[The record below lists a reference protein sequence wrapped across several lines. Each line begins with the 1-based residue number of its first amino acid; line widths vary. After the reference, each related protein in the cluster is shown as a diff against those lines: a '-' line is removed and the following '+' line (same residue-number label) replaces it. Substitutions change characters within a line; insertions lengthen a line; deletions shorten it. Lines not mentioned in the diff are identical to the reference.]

1 MTKNN
6 KIGHKLFSILL
17 ILGIFF
23 TSCENPSGPNSP
35 VNPIGANDG
44 AKDNDGNVTS
54 SLVNAEKKA
63 GDDGFIYIYDGDF
76 SYEAKDSAG
85 GWKNITED
93 VLNIEAAGEDKVLK
107 ISYDLQGSQRQL
119 EIGFILNGKNISES
133 VWETKLFIPDSY
145 ATPGEAAYPVLQL
158 WGKYGD
164 LWTAT
169 SAIKLNTITIGSGWH
184 TITVDIKNST
194 VKIDGNTVS
203 TLSTGETVDIS
214 TWKEN
219 LTAAKSVGFTFYGDG
234 IPTAMEGDFY
244 IDYVNLSGL
253 SQALPESPTVTCTN
267 NTVTISTTDTDD
279 VDVYYTINGDTPTED
294 SSKYTAPF
302 TITETTTVKAIAVKN
317 GLKSL
322 VTTKECSFVE
332 EGSQGSAK
340 LIFSETSEE
349 KKPNFYFRPSENKV
363 LKSVSIKVYA
373 PAATQSIIS
382 GGKAYYKTGDSW
394 GFNPGDWT
402 NLTADTW
409 VEVTATYNGE
419 DVVKEIGFNGYG
431 NQESPA
437 ENLSLYFD
445 DFIVTY
451 TDETTETFN
460 FNSGIPEGFGCSS
473 DSDPKGTGEVS
484 HATDVY
490 YQ

>member
-23 TSCENPSGPNSP
+23 TSCGNPSGPNSP
-35 VNPIGANDG
+35 INPIGANDG

-119 EIGFILNGKNISES
+119 EIGFLLNNKNISES

-164 LWTAT
+164 SWTAT

-203 TLSTGETVDIS
+203 SLSTGETVDIS

-253 SQALPESPTVTCTN
+253 SQALPQSPTVTCTN
-267 NTVTISTTDTDD
+267 NTVEIKAEEGT
-279 VDVYYTINGDTPTED
+279 VVYYTTNSEEPTEA
-294 SSKYTAPF
+294 STKYTAPF
-302 TITETTTVKAIAVKN
+302 AITETTTVKAIAVKD

-322 VTTKECSFVE
+322 VATKECSFVE
-332 EGSQGSAK
+332 TGSQGSAK
-340 LIFSETSEE
+340 LTFSETASE
-349 KKPNFYFRPSENKV
+349 KKPNFYFRPSEGKV
-363 LKSVSIKVYA
+363 LKSVSFKVYA

-382 GGKAYYKTGDSW
+382 GGKAYFKTGDW
-394 GFNPGDWT
+394 VWNEGNWT
-402 NLTADTW
+402 NLSADSW

-431 NQESPA
+431 NTDAPA

-451 TDETTETFN
+451 ADETTETFD
-460 FNSGIPEGFGCSS
+460 FNSGIPTGFDRSS
-473 DSDPKGTGEVS
+473 DSAGTGEVS

>member
-23 TSCENPSGPNSP
+23 TSCGNPSGPNSP
-35 VNPIGANDG
+35 INPIGANDG

-119 EIGFILNGKNISES
+119 EIGFLLNNKNISES

-164 LWTAT
+164 SWTAT

-203 TLSTGETVDIS
+203 SLSTGETVDIS

-253 SQALPESPTVTCTN
+253 SQALPQSPTVTCTN
-267 NTVTISTTDTDD
+267 NTVEIKAEEGT
-279 VDVYYTINGDTPTED
+279 VVYYTTNSEEPTEA
-294 SSKYTAPF
+294 STKYTAPF
-302 TITETTTVKAIAVKN
+302 AITETTTVKAIAVKD

-322 VTTKECSFVE
+322 VATKECSFVE
-332 EGSQGSAK
+332 TGSQGSAK
-340 LIFSETSEE
+340 LTFSETASE
-349 KKPNFYFRPSENKV
+349 KKPNFYFRPSEGKV
-363 LKSVSIKVYA
+363 LKSVSFKVYA

-382 GGKAYYKTGDSW
+382 GGKAYFKTGDSW
-394 GFNPGDWT
+394 GWNEGDWV

-431 NQESPA
+431 NTDAPA

-451 TDETTETFN
+451 ADETTETFD
-460 FNSGIPEGFGCSS
+460 FNSGIPTGFDRSS
-473 DSDPKGTGEVS
+473 DSAGTGEVS

>member
-164 LWTAT
+164 SWTAT

-203 TLSTGETVDIS
+203 SLSTGETVDIS

-253 SQALPESPTVTCTN
+253 SQALPQSPTVTCTN
-267 NTVTISTTDTDD
+267 NTVEIKAEEGT
-279 VDVYYTINGDTPTED
+279 VVYYTTNSEEPTEA
-294 SSKYTAPF
+294 STQYTAPF
-302 TITETTTVKAIAVKN
+302 AITETTTVKAIAVKD

-322 VTTKECSFVE
+322 VATKECSFVE
-332 EGSQGSAK
+332 TGSQGSAK
-340 LIFSETSEE
+340 LTFSETASE
-349 KKPNFYFRPSENKV
+349 KKPNFYFRPSEGKV
-363 LKSVSIKVYA
+363 LKSVSFKVYA

-382 GGKAYYKTGDSW
+382 GGKAYFKTGDW
-394 GFNPGDWT
+394 VWNEGNWT
-402 NLTADTW
+402 NLSADSW
-409 VEVTATYNGE
+409 VEVTATYDGE

-431 NQESPA
+431 NTDAPA

-451 TDETTETFN
+451 ADETTETFD
-460 FNSGIPEGFGCSS
+460 FNSGIPTGFDRSS
-473 DSDPKGTGEVS
+473 DSAGTGEVS

>member
-119 EIGFILNGKNISES
+119 EIGFLLNNKNISES

-164 LWTAT
+164 SWTAT

-267 NTVTISTTDTDD
+267 NTVEIKAEEGT
-279 VDVYYTINGDTPTED
+279 VVYYTTNSEEPTEA
-294 SSKYTAPF
+294 STKYTAPF
-302 TITETTTVKAIAVKN
+302 AITETTTVKAIAVKD

-322 VTTKECSFVE
+322 VATKECSFVE
-332 EGSQGSAK
+332 TGSQGSAK
-340 LIFSETSEE
+340 LTFSETASE
-349 KKPNFYFRPSENKV
+349 KKPNFYFRPSEGKV
-363 LKSVSIKVYA
+363 LKSVSFKVYA

-382 GGKAYYKTGDSW
+382 GGKAYFKTGDW
-394 GFNPGDWT
+394 VWNEGNWT
-402 NLTADTW
+402 NLSADSW
-409 VEVTATYNGE
+409 VEVTATYDGE

-431 NQESPA
+431 NTDAPA

-451 TDETTETFN
+451 ADETTETFD
-460 FNSGIPEGFGCSS
+460 FNSGIPTGFDRSS
-473 DSDPKGTGEVS
+473 DSAGTGEVS

>member
-6 KIGHKLFSILL
+6 KTGHKLFSILL

-23 TSCENPSGPNSP
+23 TSCGNPSGPNSP

-44 AKDNDGNVTS
+44 ANDLDGNVTS

-63 GDDGFIYIYDGDF
+63 GDDEKIYIYDGDF
-76 SYEAKDSAG
+76 SYEAKDSAS
-85 GWKNITED
+85 GWENITED

-119 EIGFILNGKNISES
+119 EIGFILNNKNISES

-164 LWTAT
+164 SWTAT

-203 TLSTGETVDIS
+203 TLSTGETVDIA
-214 TWKEN
+214 TWSKN

-234 IPTAMEGDFY
+234 IPTTMEGNFY

-267 NTVTISTTDTDD
+267 NTVEIKAEEGA
-279 VDVYYTINGDTPTED
+279 VVYYTTNSEEPTEA
-294 SSKYTAPF
+294 STQYKAPF
-302 TITETTTVKAIAVKN
+302 AITETTTVKAIAVKD

-322 VTTKECSFVE
+322 VATKECSFVE
-332 EGSQGSAK
+332 TGSQGSAK
-340 LIFSETSEE
+340 LIFSETSKE
-349 KKPNFYFRPSENKV
+349 KKPNFYFRPSEDKV
-363 LKSVSIKVYA
+363 LKSVSFKVYA

-382 GGKAYYKTGDSW
+382 GGKAYFKTGDSW
-394 GFNPGDWT
+394 GWNEGTWT
-402 NLTADTW
+402 NLSANSW
-409 VEVTATYNGE
+409 VEVAATYDGE
-419 DVVKEIGFNGYG
+419 DPLKEIGFNGYG
-431 NQESPA
+431 NQDSPA

-451 TDETTETFN
+451 SDGTTETFN

-473 DSDPKGTGEVS
+473 DSGGTGEVS

>member
-119 EIGFILNGKNISES
+119 EIGFLLNNKNISES
-133 VWETKLFIPDSY
+133 VWKTELFIPDSY

-164 LWTAT
+164 SWTAT

-203 TLSTGETVDIS
+203 SLSTGETVDIS

-253 SQALPESPTVTCTN
+253 SQALPQSPTVTCTN
-267 NTVTISTTDTDD
+267 NTVEIKAEEGT
-279 VDVYYTINGDTPTED
+279 VVYYTTNSEEPTEA
-294 SSKYTAPF
+294 STKYTAPF
-302 TITETTTVKAIAVKN
+302 AITETTTVKAIAVKD

-322 VTTKECSFVE
+322 VATKECSFVE
-332 EGSQGSAK
+332 TGSQGSAK
-340 LIFSETSEE
+340 LTFSETASE
-349 KKPNFYFRPSENKV
+349 KKPNFYFRPSDGKV
-363 LKSVSIKVYA
+363 LRTVSFRVYA

-382 GGKAYYKTGDSW
+382 GGKAYFKTGDW
-394 GFNPGDWT
+394 VWNEGNWT
-402 NLTADTW
+402 NLSADSW
-409 VEVTATYNGE
+409 VEVTATYDGE

-431 NQESPA
+431 NTDAPA

-451 TDETTETFN
+451 ADETTETFD
-460 FNSGIPEGFGCSS
+460 FNSGIPTGFDRSS
-473 DSDPKGTGEVS
+473 DSAGTGEVS

>member
-35 VNPIGANDG
+35 GNPIGANDG
-44 AKDNDGNVTS
+44 ANDLDGNVTS

-119 EIGFILNGKNISES
+119 EIGFLLNNKNISES
-133 VWETKLFIPDSY
+133 VWKTELFIPDSY

-203 TLSTGETVDIS
+203 SLSTGETVDIS

-253 SQALPESPTVTCTN
+253 SQALPQSPTVTCTN
-267 NTVTISTTDTDD
+267 NTVEIKAEEGT
-279 VDVYYTINGDTPTED
+279 VVYYTTNSEEPTEA
-294 SSKYTAPF
+294 STKYTAPF
-302 TITETTTVKAIAVKN
+302 AITETTTVKAIAVKD

-322 VTTKECSFVE
+322 VATKECSFVE
-332 EGSQGSAK
+332 TGSQGSAK
-340 LIFSETSEE
+340 LTFSETASE
-349 KKPNFYFRPSENKV
+349 KKPNFYFRPSEGKV
-363 LKSVSIKVYA
+363 LKSVSFKVYA

-382 GGKAYYKTGDSW
+382 GGKAYFKTGDW
-394 GFNPGDWT
+394 VWNEGNWT
-402 NLTADTW
+402 NLSADSW
-409 VEVTATYNGE
+409 VEVTATYDGE

-431 NQESPA
+431 NTDAPA

-451 TDETTETFN
+451 ADETTETFD
-460 FNSGIPEGFGCSS
+460 FNSGIPTGFDRSS
-473 DSDPKGTGEVS
+473 DSAGTGEVS

>member
-23 TSCENPSGPNSP
+23 TSCGNPSGPNSP
-35 VNPIGANDG
+35 GNPIGANDG
-44 AKDNDGNVTS
+44 ANDLDGNVTS

-119 EIGFILNGKNISES
+119 EIGFLLNNKNISES
-133 VWETKLFIPDSY
+133 VWKTELFIPDSY

-203 TLSTGETVDIS
+203 SLSTGETVDIS

-253 SQALPESPTVTCTN
+253 SQALPQSPTVTCTN
-267 NTVTISTTDTDD
+267 NTVEIKAEEGT
-279 VDVYYTINGDTPTED
+279 VVYYTTNSEEPTEA
-294 SSKYTAPF
+294 STKYTAPF
-302 TITETTTVKAIAVKN
+302 AITETTTVKAIAVKD

-322 VTTKECSFVE
+322 VATKECSFVE
-332 EGSQGSAK
+332 TGSQGSAK
-340 LIFSETSEE
+340 LTFSETASE
-349 KKPNFYFRPSENKV
+349 KKPNFYFRPSEGKV
-363 LKSVSIKVYA
+363 LKSVSFKVYA

-382 GGKAYYKTGDSW
+382 GGKAYFKTGDW
-394 GFNPGDWT
+394 VWNEGNWT
-402 NLTADTW
+402 NLSADSW
-409 VEVTATYNGE
+409 VEVTATYDGE

-431 NQESPA
+431 NTDAPA

-451 TDETTETFN
+451 ADETTETFD
-460 FNSGIPEGFGCSS
+460 FNSGIPTGFDRSS
-473 DSDPKGTGEVS
+473 DSAGTGEVS

>member
-6 KIGHKLFSILL
+6 KTGHKLFSILL

-23 TSCENPSGPNSP
+23 TSCGNPSGPNSP

-44 AKDNDGNVTS
+44 AKDLDGNVTS

-63 GDDGFIYIYDGDF
+63 GDDEKIYIYDGDF
-76 SYEAKDSAG
+76 SYEAKDSAS
-85 GWKNITED
+85 GWENITED

-119 EIGFILNGKNISES
+119 EIGFILNNKNISET

-164 LWTAT
+164 SWTAT

-203 TLSTGETVDIS
+203 TLSPGETVDIA
-214 TWKEN
+214 TWSKN

-234 IPTAMEGDFY
+234 IPTTMEGNFY

-267 NTVTISTTDTDD
+267 NTVTISTTDTDG
-279 VDVYYTINGDTPTED
+279 VDVYYTINGDTPTEN

-349 KKPNFYFRPSENKV
+349 KKPNFYFRPSEDKV
-363 LKSVSIKVYA
+363 LKSVSFKVYA

-394 GFNPGDWT
+394 DWNEGAWT
-402 NLTADTW
+402 NLSANSW
-409 VEVTATYNGE
+409 VEVAATYDGE
-419 DVVKEIGFNGYG
+419 DPLKEIGFNGYG
-431 NQESPA
+431 NQESLA

-451 TDETTETFN
+451 SDGTTETFN
-460 FNSGIPEGFGCSS
+460 FNSGLPEGFGCSS
-473 DSDPKGTGEVS
+473 DSGGTGEVS

>member
-119 EIGFILNGKNISES
+119 EIGFLLNNKNISES
-133 VWETKLFIPDSY
+133 VWKTELFIPDSY

-164 LWTAT
+164 SWTAT

-203 TLSTGETVDIS
+203 SLSTGETVDIS

-253 SQALPESPTVTCTN
+253 SQALPQSPTVTCTN
-267 NTVTISTTDTDD
+267 NTVEIKAEEGT
-279 VDVYYTINGDTPTED
+279 VVYYTTNSEEPTEA
-294 SSKYTAPF
+294 STKYTAPF
-302 TITETTTVKAIAVKN
+302 AITETTTVKAIAVKD

-322 VTTKECSFVE
+322 VATKECSFVE
-332 EGSQGSAK
+332 TGSQGSAK
-340 LIFSETSEE
+340 LTFSETASE
-349 KKPNFYFRPSENKV
+349 KKPNFYFRPSEGKV
-363 LKSVSIKVYA
+363 LKSVSFKVYA

-382 GGKAYYKTGDSW
+382 GGKAYFKTGDW
-394 GFNPGDWT
+394 VWNEGNWT
-402 NLTADTW
+402 NLSADSW
-409 VEVTATYNGE
+409 VEVTATYDGE

-431 NQESPA
+431 NTDAPA

-451 TDETTETFN
+451 ADETTETFD
-460 FNSGIPEGFGCSS
+460 FNSGIPTGFDRSS
-473 DSDPKGTGEVS
+473 DSAGTGEVS